1 MGIEFLNFLK
11 NKKKKSQ
18 NSSGFLPT
26 VEPEKVPEYEEG
38 YSAQDNTIIRL
49 VADPKRKPKKAYQVY
64 GIDDLASKNNWKGW
78 LYLAPVIV
86 LVAVFLLYPLINTM
100 FISFTWNYN
109 YSAGTFQRFTFDNF
123 GIILGLKDYVTS
135 GGAVATE
142 RSFVRYALP
151 NTMFI
156 TFITVPVSI
165 FLALIIS
172 VALNSIKVFQKFL
185 QTVFFLPY
193 VTNAVAIGMV
203 FAVLFGA
210 DATNPGLINYIFHT
224 NITWIW
230 RADQWTAMVPLC
242 IYIVWNSIPFKI
254 LVLLSGLQGIDKQ
267 YYQAAQ
273 IDAAPKWK
281 ILTKITVP
289 LLSPQILYLMITS
302 FIGAFKEYTSVV
314 AIFRGPSTSG
324 ATGTDKNMYTM
335 VYYVYDNLQTQTSF
349 AAAAAVFL
357 FVIILVFTVIQFAVS
372 SRRVHY

>member
-1 MGIEFLNFLK
+1 
-11 NKKKKSQ
+11 
-18 NSSGFLPT
+18 
-26 VEPEKVPEYEEG
+26 
-38 YSAQDNTIIRL
+38 
-49 VADPKRKPKKAYQVY
+49 
-64 GIDDLASKNNWKGW
+64 
-78 LYLAPVIV
+78 
-86 LVAVFLLYPLINTM
+86 
-100 FISFTWNYN
+100 
-109 YSAGTFQRFTFDNF
+109 
-123 GIILGLKDYVTS
+123 
-135 GGAVATE
+135 
-142 RSFVRYALP
+142 
-151 NTMFI
+151 MFI

-172 VALNSIKVFQKFL
+172 VALNSIKWFQKFL

-224 NITWIW
+224 DIKWIYQ
-230 RADQWTAMVPLC
+230 AKQWTAMVPLC

-281 ILTKITVP
+281 VLFKITVP

-314 AIFRGPSTSG
+314 SLFKGPSTS
-324 ATGTDKNMYTM
+324 GTDKNMYTM
-335 VYYVYDNLQTQTSF
+335 VYYVYDNLQQQTSF

-357 FVIILVFTVIQFAVS
+357 FMIILVFTVIQFMVS

>member
-11 NKKKKSQ
+11 NKKKKGAAQ
-18 NSSGFLPT
+18 NSQLPT

-38 YSAQDNTIIRL
+38 YQKESNTIIRL
-49 VADPKRKPKKAYQVY
+49 VAEPKKKPKKAYQVY

-86 LVAVFLLYPLINTM
+86 LVAVFLLYPLINTI

-109 YSAGTFQRFTFDNF
+109 YSAGTFERFTLDNF
-123 GIILGLKDYVTS
+123 GIILGIKDYVSSS
-135 GGAVATE
+135 GTARET
-142 RSFVRYALP
+142 SFVNYALP

-172 VALNSIKVFQKFL
+172 VALNSIKWFQKFL

-224 NITWIW
+224 NISWIW
-230 RADQWTAMVPLC
+230 QAKQWVAMVPLC

-281 ILTKITVP
+281 VLAKITVP

-302 FIGAFKEYTSVV
+302 FIGAFKEYTSIVSV
-314 AIFRGPSTSG
+314 FRGPSTFG
-324 ATGTDKNMYTM
+324 PNATTKNMYTM
-335 VYYVYDNLQTQTSF
+335 VYYVYDNLQIKTSF

-357 FVIILVFTVIQFAVS
+357 FLIILVFTIIQFMVS